1 MSKHKIAILV
11 SGTGTN
17 AINIIE
23 YFEKNSVADV
33 VLVISNKTDALA
45 VEKAQNK
52 GVKTVV
58 FNNESF
64 KKNGVVLDYL
74 MSQSVDF
81 IVLAGFLIKISND
94 IIHAYPNKIVNLHP
108 SLLPKYGG
116 KGMYGKRVHRAGIDP
131 EEIIEVSSL
140 EDLMEL
146 STSGVVA
153 GHAGTQEK
161 PPFSSKKDIKKF
173 NKDQEREQRL
183 KKIKEGIENMNNRQ
197 QLIIEQQLRTYVR
210 NKIKSLMH
218 QQ

>member
-94 IIHAYPNKIVNLHP
+94 IIRAYPNKIVNLHP

-116 KGMYGKRVHRAGIDP
+116 KGMYGKRVHRAVIEAQESESGISIHFVNKEYD
-131 EEIIEVSSL
+131 EGAIIFQAKVSVEKGDSVEVL
-140 EDLMEL
+140 
-146 STSGVVA
+146 T
-153 GHAGTQEK
+153 
-161 PPFSSKKDIKKF
+161 
-173 NKDQEREQRL
+173 
-183 KKIKEGIENMNNRQ
+183 KKIQ
-197 QLIIEQQLRTYVR
+197 QLEHRFFPKVIEQV
-210 NKIKSLMH
+210 ISKSS
-218 QQ
+218 

>member
-1 MSKHKIAILV
+1 MSKYKIAILV
-11 SGTGTN
+11 SGAGTN

-64 KKNGVVLDYL
+64 KKNGTVLDYL
-74 MSQSVDF
+74 MSQSIDF
-81 IVLAGFLIKISND
+81 IVLAGFLMKIPND

-116 KGMYGKRVHRAGIDP
+116 KGMYGKYVHRAVIEAQESESGISIHFVN
-131 EEIIEVSSL
+131 EEYDEGAIIFQAKVSVEKGDSVEVL
-140 EDLMEL
+140 
-146 STSGVVA
+146 A
-153 GHAGTQEK
+153 
-161 PPFSSKKDIKKF
+161 
-173 NKDQEREQRL
+173 
-183 KKIKEGIENMNNRQ
+183 KKIQ
-197 QLIIEQQLRTYVR
+197 QLEHRFFPKVVEQV
-210 NKIKSLMH
+210 ISKSL
-218 QQ
+218 

>member
-64 KKNGVVLDYL
+64 KKNGTVLDYL
-74 MSQSVDF
+74 MSQSIDF
-81 IVLAGFLIKISND
+81 IVLAGFLMKIPND

-116 KGMYGKRVHRAGIDP
+116 KGMYGKHVHRAVIEAQESESGISIHFVN
-131 EEIIEVSSL
+131 EEYDEGAIIFQAKVSVEKGDSVEVL
-140 EDLMEL
+140 
-146 STSGVVA
+146 A
-153 GHAGTQEK
+153 
-161 PPFSSKKDIKKF
+161 
-173 NKDQEREQRL
+173 
-183 KKIKEGIENMNNRQ
+183 KKIQ
-197 QLIIEQQLRTYVR
+197 QLEHRFFPKVIEQV
-210 NKIKSLMH
+210 ISKSL
-218 QQ
+218 

>member
-64 KKNGVVLDYL
+64 KKNGAVLDYL
-74 MSQSVDF
+74 MSQSIDF
-81 IVLAGFLIKISND
+81 IVLAGFLMKIPND

-116 KGMYGKRVHRAGIDP
+116 KGMYGKYVHGAVIEAQESESGISIHFVN
-131 EEIIEVSSL
+131 EEYDEGAIIFQAKVSVEKGDSVEVL
-140 EDLMEL
+140 
-146 STSGVVA
+146 A
-153 GHAGTQEK
+153 
-161 PPFSSKKDIKKF
+161 
-173 NKDQEREQRL
+173 
-183 KKIKEGIENMNNRQ
+183 KKIQ
-197 QLIIEQQLRTYVR
+197 QLEHRFFPKVIEQV
-210 NKIKSLMH
+210 ISKSL
-218 QQ
+218 

>member
-17 AINIIE
+17 AVNIIE

-81 IVLAGFLIKISND
+81 IVLAGFLIKKS
-94 IIHAYPNKIVNLHP
+94 P
-108 SLLPKYGG
+108 LL
-116 KGMYGKRVHRAGIDP
+116 
-131 EEIIEVSSL
+131 L
-140 EDLMEL
+140 FL
-146 STSGVVA
+146 
-153 GHAGTQEK
+153 
-161 PPFSSKKDIKKF
+161 
-173 NKDQEREQRL
+173 
-183 KKIKEGIENMNNRQ
+183 
-197 QLIIEQQLRTYVR
+197 
-210 NKIKSLMH
+210 
-218 QQ
+218 

>member
-1 MSKHKIAILV
+1 MDGHKIAILV

-52 GVKTVV
+52 GVKTIV

-64 KKNGVVLDYL
+64 KKNGIVLDYL
-74 MSQSVDF
+74 MSQSIDF
-81 IVLAGFLIKISND
+81 IVLAGFLMKIPND

-116 KGMYGKRVHRAGIDP
+116 KGMYGNHVHRAVIEAQESESGISIHFVN
-131 EEIIEVSSL
+131 EEYDEGAIIFQAKVSV
-140 EDLMEL
+140 E
-146 STSGVVA
+146 
-153 GHAGTQEK
+153 
-161 PPFSSKKDIKKF
+161 KKDSVEVLA
-173 NKDQEREQRL
+173 Q
-183 KKIKEGIENMNNRQ
+183 KIQ
-197 QLIIEQQLRTYVR
+197 QLEHRFFPKIVEQV
-210 NKIKSLMH
+210 ISKSL
-218 QQ
+218 

>member
-23 YFEKNSVADV
+23 YFEKNSVAEV

-64 KKNGVVLDYL
+64 KKNSAVLDYL
-74 MSQSVDF
+74 RSQSIDF
-81 IVLAGFLIKISND
+81 IVLAGFLMKIPND
-94 IIHAYPNKIVNLHP
+94 IIHAYANKIVNLHP

-116 KGMYGKRVHRAGIDP
+116 KGMYGRRVHRAVIEAQELESGISIHFVN
-131 EEIIEVSSL
+131 EEYDEGAIIFQTKVSVEKGDSVEMLAQKVQLL
-140 EDLMEL
+140 E
-146 STSGVVA
+146 
-153 GHAGTQEK
+153 HRFFPK
-161 PPFSSKKDIKKF
+161 
-173 NKDQEREQRL
+173 
-183 KKIKEGIENMNNRQ
+183 
-197 QLIIEQQLRTYVR
+197 IIEQV
-210 NKIKSLMH
+210 ISKSL
-218 QQ
+218 

>member
-94 IIHAYPNKIVNLHP
+94 IIRAYPNKIVNLHP

-116 KGMYGKRVHRAGIDP
+116 KGMYGKRVHRAVIEAQEPESGISIHFVNKEYD
-131 EEIIEVSSL
+131 EGAIIFQAKVSVEKGDSVEVL
-140 EDLMEL
+140 
-146 STSGVVA
+146 T
-153 GHAGTQEK
+153 
-161 PPFSSKKDIKKF
+161 
-173 NKDQEREQRL
+173 
-183 KKIKEGIENMNNRQ
+183 KKIQ
-197 QLIIEQQLRTYVR
+197 QLEHRFFPKVIEQV
-210 NKIKSLMH
+210 ISKSL
-218 QQ
+218 

>member
-64 KKNGVVLDYL
+64 KKSGVVLDYL

-116 KGMYGKRVHRAGIDP
+116 KGMYGKRVHRAVIEAQESESGISIHFVNKEYD
-131 EEIIEVSSL
+131 EGAIIFQAKVSVEKGDSVEVL
-140 EDLMEL
+140 
-146 STSGVVA
+146 T
-153 GHAGTQEK
+153 
-161 PPFSSKKDIKKF
+161 
-173 NKDQEREQRL
+173 
-183 KKIKEGIENMNNRQ
+183 KKIQKLEHRFFPKV
-197 QLIIEQQLRTYVR
+197 IEQVI
-210 NKIKSLMH
+210 NNSL
-218 QQ
+218 

>member
-64 KKNGVVLDYL
+64 KKSGVVLDYL

-116 KGMYGKRVHRAGIDP
+116 KGMYGKRVHRAVIEAQESESGISIHFVNKEYD
-131 EEIIEVSSL
+131 EGAIIFQAKVNVEKGDSVEVL
-140 EDLMEL
+140 
-146 STSGVVA
+146 T
-153 GHAGTQEK
+153 
-161 PPFSSKKDIKKF
+161 
-173 NKDQEREQRL
+173 
-183 KKIKEGIENMNNRQ
+183 KKIQ
-197 QLIIEQQLRTYVR
+197 QLEHRFFPKVIEQV
-210 NKIKSLMH
+210 ISKSL
-218 QQ
+218 

>member
-116 KGMYGKRVHRAGIDP
+116 KGMYGKRVHRAVIEAQESESGISIHFVNKEYD
-131 EEIIEVSSL
+131 EGAIIFQAKVSVEKGDSVEVL
-140 EDLMEL
+140 
-146 STSGVVA
+146 T
-153 GHAGTQEK
+153 
-161 PPFSSKKDIKKF
+161 
-173 NKDQEREQRL
+173 
-183 KKIKEGIENMNNRQ
+183 KKIQ
-197 QLIIEQQLRTYVR
+197 QLEHRFFPKVIEQV
-210 NKIKSLMH
+210 ISKSS
-218 QQ
+218 

>member
-23 YFEKNSVADV
+23 YFEKNSVAEV

-94 IIHAYPNKIVNLHP
+94 IIRAYPNKIVNLHP

-116 KGMYGKRVHRAGIDP
+116 KGMYGKRVHRAVIEAQESESGISIHFVNKEYD
-131 EEIIEVSSL
+131 EGAIIFQAKVGVEKGDSVEVL
-140 EDLMEL
+140 
-146 STSGVVA
+146 T
-153 GHAGTQEK
+153 
-161 PPFSSKKDIKKF
+161 
-173 NKDQEREQRL
+173 
-183 KKIKEGIENMNNRQ
+183 KKIQ
-197 QLIIEQQLRTYVR
+197 QLEHRFFPKVIEQV
-210 NKIKSLMH
+210 ISKSL
-218 QQ
+218 

>member
-116 KGMYGKRVHRAGIDP
+116 KGMYGKRVHRAVIEAQEPESGISIHFVNKEYD
-131 EEIIEVSSL
+131 EGAIIFQAKVSVEKGDSVEVL
-140 EDLMEL
+140 
-146 STSGVVA
+146 T
-153 GHAGTQEK
+153 
-161 PPFSSKKDIKKF
+161 
-173 NKDQEREQRL
+173 
-183 KKIKEGIENMNNRQ
+183 KKIQ
-197 QLIIEQQLRTYVR
+197 QLEHRFFPKVIEQV
-210 NKIKSLMH
+210 ISKSL
-218 QQ
+218 